1 MKPLAVL
8 AIAATFAAAAIAQP
22 FTISTIAGAVTQPLP
37 ALNAGISNPQAMAAD
52 TAGNIYFIANGAV
65 YKLDETGGTVTHIA
79 GMTASGY
86 SGDGGPAISAQL
98 DGPMALAIDPAGNL
112 YIAEAGGHIRK
123 VGVDGIITTIAGN
136 GVCHGGCFTDGAGDG
151 GPATSAELFFPWQIA
166 ADAAGNVYIG
176 EWNTLR
182 IRRIS
187 PDGRYRRS
195 GVHRRR
201 RTGHQRAN
209 RRLGAGFRQH
219 GEALLIRSVECRDS
233 PVEVKHENC
242 Y

>member
-1 MKPLAVL
+1 MKPLAVF

-65 YKLDETGGTVTHIA
+65 YKLDESGGTVTHIA
-79 GMTASGY
+79 GITASGY

-98 DGPMALAIDPAGNL
+98 DGPMALAIDPAANL

-123 VGVDGIITTIAGN
+123 VGADGIITTIAGN

-151 GPATSAELFFPWQIA
+151 GPAIKCRHRRSVWVRVRSRRQSLFLRRYSRDDYAPDAVRVRKISAEGIITTV
-166 ADAAGNVYIG
+166 AGY
-176 EWNTLR
+176 
-182 IRRIS
+182 
-187 PDGRYRRS
+187 
-195 GVHRRR
+195 
-201 RTGHQRAN
+201 
-209 RRLGAGFRQH
+209 GAPG
-219 GEALLIRSVECRDS
+219 GITDS
-233 PVEVKHENC
+233 TAFAKSIPRV
-242 Y
+242 